1 MNSPIDFS
9 DSSYPS
15 CTATCKFEFSYAE
28 SATSVGKTKI
38 FDQQC
43 IVAGYEPNSANI
55 VTYNGI
61 KYRPE
66 GCFIF
71 NSSFHTYSR
80 QKSAGELIV
89 YHSGMEGT
97 GAGKVL
103 LVCIPIQVG
112 DSTTS
117 PGGETMSRI
126 INTLTPAN
134 VPLASDSVDGVRFT
148 GTYSL
153 SNIIPKNAP
162 YYTYIGNDFYSTTSR
177 TNNYIVFTEENA
189 LKITTTARNNLQKM
203 VKPIKPPVA
212 SMPVNA
218 PSKNMMGANA
228 TSSNQLYIECKP
240 TGDDGVIL
248 YKQSLSG
255 QPLEGGDEA
264 PSTDVF
270 SFQNKYLLGLVVFI
284 LALLFVGLIIAIAKF
299 ITNRNKGDGGGSSAS
314 GNGSG
319 TGSGSGSSS

>member
-9 DSSYPS
+9 ASSYPS

-28 SATSVGKTKI
+28 SAATVIKSKI

-43 IVAGYEPNSANI
+43 ILATYDTNSANI

-66 GCFIF
+66 ICMIY
-71 NSSFHTYSR
+71 NSSFHTYNR

-117 PGGETMSRI
+117 SGGEIVSRI

-134 VPLASDSVDGVRFT
+134 VPLASDSSDAVRFT
-148 GTYSL
+148 GTYTL

-162 YYTYIGNDFYSTTSR
+162 YYTYIGNDFYSTTSK
-177 TNNYIVFTEENA
+177 TNHYIVFTEENA
-189 LKITTTARNNLQKM
+189 LKIKTTARTNLQKM
-203 VKPIKPPVA
+203 VKPIKSPVT

-218 PSKNMMGANA
+218 PSKNMLGANA

-255 QPLEGGDEA
+255 QPLEGAEDSAA
-264 PSTDVF
+264 PSNDVF
-270 SFQNKYLLGLVVFI
+270 SMKNKYLLGFIVAI
-284 LALLFVGLIIAIAKF
+284 LALLFVGLILAVVKYAM
-299 ITNRNKGDGGGSSAS
+299 NRNSGDGGGASSGAS
-314 GNGSG
+314 SG
-319 TGSGSGSSS
+319 TGARS

>member
-9 DSSYPS
+9 TSSYPS
-15 CTATCKFEFSYAE
+15 CTATCKFEFSYAD
-28 SATSVGKTKI
+28 STATVSKSKL

-43 IVAGYEPNSANI
+43 IIASYDTNSANI

-61 KYRPE
+61 KYRPDA
-66 GCFIF
+66 CIIY

-103 LVCIPIQVG
+103 FVCIPIQVG

-117 PGGETMSRI
+117 SGGEIVSRI

-134 VPLASDSVDGVRFT
+134 VPLNKDQADAVSFT
-148 GTYSL
+148 GTYTL
-153 SNIIPKNAP
+153 SNVIPKNAP
-162 YYTYIGNDFYSTTSR
+162 YYTYIGNDFYSATSK
-177 TNNYIVFTEENA
+177 TNHYIVFTEENA
-189 LKITTTARNNLQKM
+189 LKISSTARANLQKM
-203 VKPIKPPVA
+203 VKPITPPVT

-218 PSKNMMGANA
+218 PSKNMLGANA

-248 YKQSLSG
+248 YKQSFGG
-255 QPLEGGDEA
+255 QPLEGDVGSSA
-264 PSTDVF
+264 TSTDVF
-270 SFQNKYLLGLVVFI
+270 SKQNKYLLGVVVIF
-284 LALLFVGLIIAIAKF
+284 LALLFVGLIIAFAKY
-299 ITNRNKGDGGGSSAS
+299 ITNRYGSGAGTGAS
-314 GNGSG
+314 TGANTGNGS
-319 TGSGSGSSS
+319 

>member
-9 DSSYPS
+9 NSSYPS

-28 SATSVGKTKI
+28 SAALVFKAKI

-43 IVAGYEPNSANI
+43 IIASYESNNSNV

-61 KYRPE
+61 KYRPD
-66 GCFIF
+66 GCIIY

-112 DSTTS
+112 TSTS
-117 PGGETMSRI
+117 SSGGEIVTRI
-126 INTLTPAN
+126 INTLTPTN
-134 VPLASDSVDGVRFT
+134 VSLASDTSDYERFT
-148 GTYSL
+148 GTYSI

-162 YYTYIGNDFYSTTSR
+162 YYTYIGNDFYSTTSK
-177 TNNYIVFTEENA
+177 TNHYIVFTEENA
-189 LKITTTARNNLQKM
+189 LKISSTTNTNLKKM
-203 VKPIKPPVA
+203 VKPINSPVT
-212 SMPVNA
+212 SMPVNS
-218 PSKNMMGANA
+218 PSKNTMGANT

-255 QPLEGGDEA
+255 QPLEGAEDSA
-264 PSTDVF
+264 ASSNDVF
-270 SFQNKYLLGLVVFI
+270 SMNNKYLLGIVVFI
-284 LALLFVGLIIAIAKF
+284 LALLFVGLIIALAKY
-299 ITNRNKGDGGGSSAS
+299 ITNRNRGDGAGASTSGTTSAS
-314 GNGSG
+314 
-319 TGSGSGSSS
+319 TGSK

>member
-9 DSSYPS
+9 ASSYPS

-28 SATSVGKTKI
+28 SVATVIKSKI

-43 IVAGYEPNSANI
+43 ILATYDTNSANV

-61 KYRPE
+61 KYRPD
-66 GCFIF
+66 GCLIY

-89 YHSGMEGT
+89 FHSGMEGI
-97 GAGKVL
+97 GAGKLL

-112 DSTTS
+112 DSKTS
-117 PGGETMSRI
+117 SGGETVSRL

-134 VPLASDSVDGVRFT
+134 VPLASDSSDRV
-148 GTYSL
+148 SL
-153 SNIIPKNAP
+153 NGNYNFSNIIPKNAP
-162 YYTYIGNDFYSTTSR
+162 YYTYIGNQFYSTTSD
-177 TNNYIVFTEENA
+177 TINYIVFTEESA
-189 LKITTTARNNLQKM
+189 LKISSTANTNLKKM
-203 VKPIKPPVA
+203 VKPIKPPVT

-218 PSKNMMGANA
+218 PSKNMLGANA

-248 YKQSLSG
+248 YSKSLSG
-255 QPLEGGDEA
+255 QPLEGGEDSAA
-264 PSTDVF
+264 PSADVF
-270 SFQNKYLLGLVVFI
+270 SMRNKYLLGLIVAI
-284 LALLFVGLIIAIAKF
+284 LALLFVGLILAVVKF
-299 ITNRNKGDGGGSSAS
+299 IMNRNSGGGA
-314 GNGSG
+314 GSG
-319 TGSGSGSSS
+319 GTGAGAGASS

>member
-9 DSSYPS
+9 ASSYPS

-28 SATSVGKTKI
+28 STATVSKSKI

-43 IVAGYEPNSANI
+43 ILATYDTNSANI

-61 KYRPE
+61 KYRPD
-66 GCFIF
+66 GCLIY

-103 LVCIPIQVG
+103 FVCIPIQVG

-117 PGGETMSRI
+117 SGGEIVSRI

-134 VPLASDSVDGVRFT
+134 VPLNNDQADAVRFT
-148 GTYSL
+148 GMYTL

-162 YYTYIGNDFYSTTSR
+162 YYTYIGNDFYSATSK
-177 TNNYIVFTEENA
+177 TNHYIVFTEENA
-189 LKITTTARNNLQKM
+189 LKISSTANTNLKKM
-203 VKPIKPPVA
+203 VKPINSPVT
-212 SMPVNA
+212 SMPVNS

-248 YKQSLSG
+248 YKQSLGG
-255 QPLEGGDEA
+255 QPLEGAEDSAA
-264 PSTDVF
+264 PSNDVF
-270 SFQNKYLLGLVVFI
+270 SMQNKYLLGLIVAI
-284 LALLFVGLIIAIAKF
+284 LALLFVGLILVIVKYAM
-299 ITNRNKGDGGGSSAS
+299 NRNSGGG
-314 GNGSG
+314 GGG
-319 TGSGSGSSS
+319 TGAGTGASS

>member
-1 MNSPIDFS
+1 MVSKS
-9 DSSYPS
+9 
-15 CTATCKFEFSYAE
+15 
-28 SATSVGKTKI
+28 KI

-43 IVAGYEPNSANI
+43 ILATYDTNSANI

-61 KYRPE
+61 KYRPD
-66 GCFIF
+66 GCIIY

-112 DSTTS
+112 DSTNS
-117 PGGETMSRI
+117 SGGETVSRI

-134 VPLASDSVDGVRFT
+134 VPLASDNSEQASFT

-162 YYTYIGNDFYSTTSR
+162 YYTYIGNDFYSATSK
-177 TNNYIVFTEENA
+177 TNHYIVFTEENA
-189 LKITTTARNNLQKM
+189 LKISSTVRTNLQKM
-203 VKPIKPPVA
+203 VKPITPPVTN
-212 SMPVNA
+212 MPVNA
-218 PSKNMMGANA
+218 PSKNMLGANA

-248 YKQSLSG
+248 YKQSLGG
-255 QPLEGGDEA
+255 QPLVESVDSEDFSA
-264 PSTDVF
+264 TSADVF
-270 SFQNKYLLGLVVFI
+270 SMQNKYLLGLVVFI
-284 LALLFVGLIIAIAKF
+284 LALLFIGLIIALAKF
-299 ITNRNKGDGGGSSAS
+299 ITNRYKGDGAGTGGTAGT
-314 GNGSG
+314 GNGA
-319 TGSGSGSSS
+319 

>member
-9 DSSYPS
+9 ASSYPS

-28 SATSVGKTKI
+28 SVATVGKSKI

-43 IVAGYEPNSANI
+43 IFATYESNNSNV

-66 GCFIF
+66 VCLIYNG
-71 NSSFHTYSR
+71 SFHTYNR
-80 QKSAGELIV
+80 VKSVGELIV
-89 YHSGMEGT
+89 VHSGMEGM

-103 LVCIPIQVG
+103 FVCIPIQVG

-117 PGGETMSRI
+117 PGGETVSRI

-134 VPLASDSVDGVRFT
+134 VPLNNDNADTARFT

-153 SNIIPKNAP
+153 SNVIPKNAP
-162 YYTYIGNDFYSTTSR
+162 YYTYIGNEFYSTTSR
-177 TNNYIVFTEENA
+177 TYNYIVFTEENA
-189 LKITTTARNNLQKM
+189 LKITATARTNLQKM
-203 VKPIKPPVA
+203 VKPIRPPVS

-218 PSKNMMGANA
+218 PSKNMLGANA

-255 QPLEGGDEA
+255 QPLEGGEDSTA
-264 PSTDVF
+264 PSNDVF
-270 SFQNKYLLGLVVFI
+270 SMNNKYLLGLIIFI
-284 LALLFVGLIIAIAKF
+284 LALLFVGLIIFVVKV
-299 ITNRNKGDGGGSSAS
+299 ITNRNKGDGA
-314 GNGSG
+314 GSG
-319 TGSGSGSSS
+319 PVASS

>member
-9 DSSYPS
+9 ASSYPS
-15 CTATCKFEFSYAE
+15 CTATCKFEFSYADSTAMVSKFNKFE
-28 SATSVGKTKI
+28 
-38 FDQQC
+38 QQC
-43 IVAGYEPNSANI
+43 IIATYDTNSANI

-61 KYRPE
+61 KYRPD
-66 GCFIF
+66 GCIIY

-117 PGGETMSRI
+117 SSGGETVSRI

-134 VPLASDSVDGVRFT
+134 VPLASDASEAARLT
-148 GTYSL
+148 GTYTL

-162 YYTYIGNDFYSTTSR
+162 YYTYIGNEFYSTTSR
-177 TNNYIVFTEENA
+177 TINYIVFTEENA
-189 LKITTTARNNLQKM
+189 LKITATARTNLQKM
-203 VKPIKPPVA
+203 VKPIKPPVT

-218 PSKNMMGANA
+218 PSKNMLGANA

-255 QPLEGGDEA
+255 QPLEGGEDFAA
-264 PSTDVF
+264 PSNDVF
-270 SFQNKYLLGLVVFI
+270 SMKNKYLLGLIIAI
-284 LALLFVGLIIAIAKF
+284 LALLFVGLILALLKF
-299 ITNRNKGDGGGSSAS
+299 FINRNKSDGA
-314 GNGSG
+314 G
-319 TGSGSGSSS
+319 TGGTGGTGAGAGASS